1 MHRMPGPVRSNEP
14 HYPFCNQ
21 LLKQFKAALGV
32 VAILFCDE
40 RYRLP
45 FDAARSVNLAD
56 GQLHPGHGGAGQGCC
71 PDHADFDC
79 FVTFTFTVSVTVT
92 FTGCNRRLFTG
103 DNNLLDAL
111 TRGKHE
117 THQKKR
123 Y

>member
-21 LLKQFKAALGV
+21 FLKQFKAALGV

-56 GQLHPGHGGAGQGCC
+56 GQFHPGHGGAGQGGC
-71 PDHADFDC
+71 PDHADFDR
-79 FVTFTFTVSVTVT
+79 FVPVPVTITVT
-92 FTGCNRRLFTG
+92 GGNRRLFTG